1 MEKAA
6 LTLISSS
13 LIAHKS
19 LIKIFLSRYPAQ
31 FQMCGTWG
39 PVDTGV
45 PVWCLPPE
53 ILPVVEPA
61 ELWEQ
66 RSAASAPLW
75 ERSLLLGPKPSERRR
90 YSDNHLLS
98 VCNPGELG
106 ILFHTSLESVPP
118 TPEAAVPLLSVPA
131 VLILPMSP
139 APDTSPN
146 SVPRTWAKL
155 DAHFLTQIIF

>member
-1 MEKAA
+1 MKDNCYSKASFETLNILRVSFAISLRKGEMEKAA
-6 LTLISSS
+6 LTVISSS
-13 LIAHKS
+13 LIAHNS
-19 LIKIFLSRYPAQ
+19 LIKIFISRYPAQ
-31 FQMCGTWG
+31 FQMSCGTRG

-45 PVWCLPPE
+45 PAWCLPPE

-98 VCNPGELG
+98 VCNPGE
-106 ILFHTSLESVPP
+106 
-118 TPEAAVPLLSVPA
+118 
-131 VLILPMSP
+131 
-139 APDTSPN
+139 
-146 SVPRTWAKL
+146 
-155 DAHFLTQIIF
+155 